1 MESRENANV
10 RKKILIVDDSEINR
24 SLLSDMLSDEF
35 DILEAENGMEASA
48 ILNNQEQEI
57 SLMLLDIV
65 MPVMDGFE
73 MLAVM
78 NKNGWIKSIPVVMI
92 SAETV
97 PSYVDRAYDLGVL
110 DYISRPFDER
120 TVRRR
125 VISTI
130 MLAAKQKELVHMVTD
145 QIMEKERDNKLMVEI
160 LSNIVEFRNGE
171 SGLHVRHIR
180 TLTEMLLR
188 SLLQKTD
195 KYPIGK
201 KDIPIICNAAA
212 LHDIGKIAIPSEI
225 LNKPGRLT
233 NEEFEIMKTHS
244 AEGASLLKATT
255 IRENEPL
262 VELGYQICRWHHERY
277 DGRGY
282 PDGLKGDEIPITAQV
297 VALAD
302 VYDALTSERVY
313 KAAYSHQ
320 KTMEMILNGECG
332 TFNPLLLECLR
343 DISEQLEHQLNRAS
357 SLIDS
362 QEELQE
368 TVDQIMERG
377 GLDASERT
385 LRLLEHE
392 RTKYQFF
399 AELSQEIQFEY
410 TATPEMLTLSEWGA
424 KFLELP
430 ETLLNPREEGFGNK
444 LFAPEDFDLLLER
457 LRGTSPEQPMV
468 EQTYLLHVKDSD
480 RWSKVIARSMWGDG
494 EPPEYVGAI
503 GKIVDIHED
512 IEKMNRLEVMAD
524 HDPLTGLLNHK
535 AAKAQ
540 ISEILATEREK
551 PYILLFFDLDH
562 FKQANDKYGHQFGDE
577 VLKYMAETLKKSTRS
592 ADVPARMGGDEFLVF
607 MEYKADM
614 EAPVKRIFNILCGEF
629 KGFPIRVSMG
639 VSCALE
645 CGGDYETLF
654 RMADEAMYAVKQR
667 GRNGY
672 CFYNEDLKTIL
683 KSQSEDGES
692 QGAERE

>member
-1 MESRENANV
+1 MDSAKE
-10 RKKILIVDDSEINR
+10 RKKILIVDDSELNR
-24 SLLSDMLSDEF
+24 ALLSDMLSDEF
-35 DILEAENGMEASA
+35 DILEVENGMEAA
-48 ILNNQEQEI
+48 GVLHNQEQEI

-73 MLAVM
+73 LLTLM
-78 NKNGWIKSIPVVMI
+78 NKNGWIKSVPVVMI

-97 PSYVDRAYDLGVL
+97 PTYVDRAYDLGVL

-130 MLAAKQKELVHMVTD
+130 MLAVKQKELVHMVTD
-145 QIMEKERDNKLMVEI
+145 QILEKEQDNKLMVEI

-171 SGLHVRHIR
+171 SGMHVRHIC
-180 TLTEMLLR
+180 TLTELLLR

-195 KYPIGK
+195 KYPISK

-233 NEEFEIMKTHS
+233 DEEFKIMKTHS
-244 AEGASLLKATT
+244 AEGARLLRATT

-262 VELGYQICRWHHERY
+262 VEMGYQICRWHHERY

-282 PDGLKGDEIPITAQV
+282 PDGLKGEEIPITAQI

-302 VYDALTSERVY
+302 VYDALTSKRVY
-313 KAAYSHQ
+313 KPPFSHE

-332 TFNPLLLECLR
+332 VFNPILLECLK
-343 DISEQLEHQLNRAS
+343 DISDQLERQLNAFS
-357 SLIDS
+357 SPYDS
-362 QEELQE
+362 QDEIHDTME
-368 TVDQIMERG
+368 QIMERG
-377 GLDASERT
+377 SLDVSERT

-410 TATPEMLTLSEWGA
+410 TTTPEMLILSEWGA
-424 KFLELP
+424 KYLEMP
-430 ETLLNPREEGFGNK
+430 ETILNPREDAFGKELFTEGQF
-444 LFAPEDFDLLLER
+444 EQLLER
-457 LRGTSPEQPMV
+457 LQATTPKNPVV
-468 EQTYLLHVKDSD
+468 EQTVLLNIRGIE
-480 RWSKVIARSMWGDG
+480 RWSKVITRSMWGEG

-512 IEKMNRLEVMAD
+512 IEKMNRLKVMAV
-524 HDPLTGLLNHK
+524 HDSLTGLLNHK

-540 ISEILATEREK
+540 ISEILSQEGEK
-551 PYILLFFDLDH
+551 RYILLMFDLDH
-562 FKQANDKYGHQFGDE
+562 FKQANDEYGHQFGDE
-577 VLKYMAETLKKSTRS
+577 VLKYVAETLKNSTRTG
-592 ADVPARMGGDEFLVF
+592 DIPARMGGDEFLLF

-629 KGFPIRVSMG
+629 KGFPIRISMG
-639 VSCALE
+639 VACAMD
-645 CGGDYETLF
+645 CNGDYETLF
-654 RMADEAMYAVKQR
+654 RMADEAMYAVKKS
-667 GRNGY
+667 GRNSY
-672 CFYNEDLKTIL
+672 RFYNEDLK
-683 KSQSEDGES
+683 KSLIETEK
-692 QGAERE
+692 E